1 MSMLRKR
8 SAIVATLMFATVSP
22 LVASHAVRAA
32 VDEEA
37 VAEVNLDDARIARV
51 VSAATDQIIFNSK
64 YAQRHARSQ
73 QVVDYADQL
82 LRENQRMAEE
92 FELVVKRV
100 GLKPEESAL
109 SILCRIAGLRN
120 LAALHLSSPEQFD
133 QTYLS
138 KSAKFQ
144 KRLAI
149 LLQERLIPEAQHQS
163 VRTYLQNMQSELLG
177 FVEQANQLNA
187 ELSD

>member
-22 LVASHAVRAA
+22 LVGSYVARASVEEDSAAA
-32 VDEEA
+32 VE
-37 VAEVNLDDARIARV
+37 LDDARIARV
-51 VSAATDQIIFNSK
+51 VTAATDQIIFNSK

-73 QVVDYADQL
+73 QVVDYANQL

-92 FELVVKRV
+92 FALVVKRA

-120 LAALHLSSPEQFD
+120 LAALHLSKPEKFD
-133 QTYLS
+133 QTFLS
-138 KSAKFQ
+138 QSAKFE
-144 KRLAI
+144 KRVAL
-149 LLQERLIPEAQHQS
+149 LLQERLIPESQHQS
-163 VRTYLQNMQSELLG
+163 IRTYLESMQSELLG
-177 FVEQANQLNA
+177 FVDQANQLKA